1 LTKETSD
8 GNILGNMKNLVG
20 HLKSFFGL
28 SRRQQGGRLPFTEA
42 FERFRG
48 VLDNNNRALE
58 IITDMGEKLGGDY
71 LFDVNYIKD
80 AYSRLSA
87 VVAGAI
93 SNFDTLTRGR
103 HEQLLGVFN
112 RINSQV
118 TGMIYDVASVT
129 GERVFFYEDISWDM
143 SREVGGKNAALAEL
157 RNYLR
162 LDVPEAFAITT
173 RAFDEFMEHNEL
185 TAAVDDL
192 HGGGGPHEEK
202 LARLRDLIMEAEIP
216 PGVGSDIEAA
226 LDKMKKRCGDPCFL
240 AVRSSGE
247 DEDGEFSFA
256 GQFETVLNVPLECE
270 AVKRAYKKVIASLFS
285 AKAAA
290 YQERI
295 GYETGKMK
303 MAVGCVVMVD
313 AVASGVIYS
322 SSPDGERRTLI
333 VNATWGLGESIVEGR
348 TDSDF
353 YRVKKD
359 IVPEIVNE
367 KTGGK
372 QFMVVSRPGGGTAKV
387 ETPVDRAGKPCLTPE
402 QVKELAGRAISIERH
417 FRRPQDIEWSIDSSG
432 KIYILQARPLRIEER
447 AAVETGP
454 AAPRVERPGR
464 ILMKDRGIIVQK
476 GTGGGTVFIVRTPDD
491 LEHFPKGSVLVAR
504 HDSSNFVRVMPFLS
518 AIITDTGTPTS
529 HMSSLC
535 REFRVPTIVNAGD
548 ATGTLK
554 QGQKVTV
561 QAAEDG
567 STAIYEGIHRD
578 LIEYSEKTSMKMED
592 VYEYRKKRFVLR
604 YISPLN
610 LVDPLLDNFSPERC
624 KTVHDILRFM
634 HEKSVAEL
642 VDSARYGTSML
653 KRHAA
658 VKLDLPIPAGIIV
671 IDIGGGLNIEPGQGK
686 ATFEQITSMPLRAIV
701 KGMMHPGVWNS
712 RAVSLKVNDFLSSM
726 MRMSDITSGDSE
738 YVGYNVAV
746 ASGEYMNLSLRF
758 GYHFNM
764 IDCYCSENTR
774 NNHLYFRFVG
784 GATDIVKRS
793 RRIELL
799 ATILREYGFNIKS
812 KGDLIIARLANIS
825 SDELVGLLDQTGRL
839 IAFTRQL
846 DAVLN
851 DDSDV
856 ELYSRNFIGGKY
868 EF

>member
-1 LTKETSD
+1 
-8 GNILGNMKNLVG
+8 MKDIVG

-28 SRRQQGGRLPFTEA
+28 SRRRPGGDLSFREVFD
-42 FERFRG
+42 RFRD

-58 IITDMGEKLGGDY
+58 IIADMGEKLGGDY

-80 AYSRLSA
+80 AYTRLSA
-87 VVAGAI
+87 VMAGSI
-93 SNFDTLTRGR
+93 RNFDILTRGR
-103 HEQLLGVFN
+103 YGQLSGVFD
-112 RINSQV
+112 RIDSRV
-118 TGMIYDVASVT
+118 TGMIYDVASLT
-129 GERVFFYEDISWDM
+129 GQRLFFYEDISWDM
-143 SREVGGKNAALAEL
+143 AREVGGKNATLAEL
-157 RNYLR
+157 KNYLK
-162 LDVPEAFAITT
+162 LNVPEAFAITT
-173 RAFDEFMEHNEL
+173 RAFDEFMEQNGLHS
-185 TAAVDDL
+185 AVEDL
-192 HGGGGPHEEK
+192 RQAGGSVEEK
-202 LARLRDLIMEAEIP
+202 LARLRELIIKAEVP
-216 PGVGSDIEAA
+216 PQLGADIDVA
-226 LDKMKKRCGDPCFL
+226 LEKMGKRCGGPCFL

-247 DEDGEFSFA
+247 EEDGDFSFA
-256 GQFETVLNVPLECE
+256 GQFETVLNVPLEGK
-270 AVKRAYKKVIASLFS
+270 AVRDAYKKVVSSLYS
-285 AKAAA
+285 VKAAA
-290 YQERI
+290 YQKRL
-295 GYETGKMK
+295 GYEIGKMK

-313 AVASGVIYS
+313 AASSGVIYS
-322 SSPDGERRTLI
+322 SSPDGDRETLI
-333 VNATWGLGESIVEGR
+333 VNATWGLGESIVEGQ
-348 TDSDF
+348 TDADL
-353 YRVKKD
+353 YRVRKD
-359 IVPEIVNE
+359 ASPEILSTE
-367 KTGGK
+367 TAGK
-372 QFMVVSRPGGGTAKV
+372 QFMIVNRTEGGTERV
-387 ETPVDRAGKPCLTPE
+387 STPADRAGEPCLTPE
-402 QVKELAGRAISIERH
+402 QVTELAGQAVSVEKYLRG
-417 FRRPQDIEWSIDSSG
+417 PQDIEWAIDG
-432 KIYILQARPLRIEER
+432 TGRIFILQSRPLRIEEK
-447 AAVETGP
+447 AAVAKSP
-454 AAPRVERPGR
+454 VPQVEARDR
-464 ILMKDRGIIVQK
+464 ILMKDKGIIVQK
-476 GTGGGTVFIVRTPDD
+476 GTGGGTVFIVRNPDD

-504 HDSSNFVRVMPFLS
+504 HDSSDFVRVMPFVS
-518 AIITDTGTPTS
+518 AIITDIGTPTS

-535 REFRVPTIVNAGD
+535 REFRVPTIVNAAD
-548 ATGTLK
+548 ATLTLK

-567 STAIYEGIHRD
+567 ATAVYEGILRE
-578 LIEYSEKTSMKMED
+578 LIDHAEKISMKMED

-610 LVDPLLDNFSPERC
+610 LVDPLMDSFAPERC

-658 VKLDLPIPAGIIV
+658 VKLDLSIPAGIIV
-671 IDIGGGLNIEPGQGK
+671 IDIGGGLNIAPEQEK
-686 ATFEQITSMPLRAIV
+686 ADFTQITSIPLRAIV
-701 KGMMHPGVWNS
+701 GGMMHPGVWHSN
-712 RAVSLKVNDFLSSM
+712 AVSLKVNDFMSSM

-774 NNHLYFRFVG
+774 NNHLYFRFAG

-825 SDELVGLLDQTGRL
+825 RDELVGLLDQMGRL

-846 DAVLN
+846 DAVL
-851 DDSDV
+851 DADTDV
-856 ELYSRNFIGGKY
+856 ELYARNFVEGKY

>member
-1 LTKETSD
+1 
-8 GNILGNMKNLVG
+8 MG
-20 HLKSFFGL
+20 HLKSLLGL
-28 SRRQQGGRLPFTEA
+28 SRKLHGGSLPFTEV
-42 FERFRG
+42 FRRFRD

-71 LFDVNYIKD
+71 LFDVNYIRD
-80 AYSRLSA
+80 AYSRLSG
-87 VVAGAI
+87 VVAGAVH
-93 SNFDTLTRGR
+93 NFDILTRGR
-103 HEQLLGVFN
+103 YGQLPKVFE
-112 RINSQV
+112 RIDSRV
-118 TGMIYDVASVT
+118 TGMIYDVASVS

-143 SREVGGKNAALAEL
+143 AREVGGKNSALAEMM
-157 RNYLR
+157 NYLK
-162 LDVPEAFAITT
+162 LNVPGAFAITT
-173 RAFDEFMEHNEL
+173 HAFDEFMEHNRLNAVVEEL
-185 TAAVDDL
+185 R
-192 HGGGGPHEEK
+192 HGGPDEAK
-202 LARLRDLIMEAEIP
+202 LARIRDLIMQAEIP
-216 PGVGSDIEAA
+216 AGLDADIDAA
-226 LDKMKKRCGDPCFL
+226 LEKMKERCGGPCFL

-247 DEDGEFSFA
+247 EEDGEFSFA
-256 GQFETVLNVPLECE
+256 GQFETVLNVTPEGEELK
-270 AVKRAYKKVIASLFS
+270 AAYRKVLASLFS

-290 YQERI
+290 YQRRL
-295 GYETGKMK
+295 GYEPGKMK

-313 AVASGVIYS
+313 AVSSGVVYS
-322 SSPDGERRTLI
+322 SSPDGDRGTLI

-353 YRVKKD
+353 YRVRKGAE
-359 IVPEIVNE
+359 PEILSE
-367 KTGGK
+367 QAGSK
-372 QFMVVSRPGGGTAKV
+372 QFMIVNRTGGGTERIA
-387 ETPVDRAGKPCLTPE
+387 TPADRAGRPCLTPE
-402 QVKELAGRAISIERH
+402 QVKELAGVAMLIEKH
-417 FRRPQDIEWSIDSSG
+417 FRKPQDIEWAIDSG
-432 KIYILQARPLRIEER
+432 GRIFILQARPLRIQEEATAR
-447 AAVETGP
+447 TVH
-454 AAPRVERPGR
+454 APRPERPGPVL
-464 ILMKDRGIIVQK
+464 IKDRGVVVQK
-476 GTGGGTVFIVRTPDD
+476 GTGGGTVFIVRNPGE
-491 LEHFPKGSVLVAR
+491 LEHFPKGSVLVAK
-504 HDSSNFVRVMPFLS
+504 HDSSDFVRVMPFVS

-548 ATGTLK
+548 ATVTLK

-561 QAAEDG
+561 HATGEG
-567 STAIYEGIHRD
+567 SVEVYEGINRD
-578 LIEYSEKTSMKMED
+578 LIEHEERVSMKMED

-610 LVDPLLDNFSPERC
+610 LVDPLLDDFVPERC
-624 KTVHDILRFM
+624 KTIHDILRFM

-653 KRHAA
+653 KKQAA
-658 VKLDLPIPAGIIV
+658 IKLDLPIPAGIIV
-671 IDIGGGLNIEPGQGK
+671 IDIGGGLSVPPGREK
-686 ATFEQITSMPLRAIV
+686 ATLEQITSVPLRAIV
-701 KGMMHPGVWNS
+701 KGMMHPGVWHS
-712 RAVSLKVNDFLSSM
+712 HAVSLKVNDFLSSM
-726 MRMSDITSGDSE
+726 MRMSDITAGDNE

-799 ATILREYGFNIKS
+799 AAILREYGFNIKS

-825 SDELVGLLDQTGRL
+825 REELAGLLDQTGRL

-856 ELYSRNFIGGKY
+856 ELYSRNFIEGNY